1 MSYTTKN
8 KPNETIKKEQW
19 GTFLKSLLSIALPI
33 AIQNLLTTTA
43 SMVDTMMIAPL
54 GETYVGALGLCA
66 QFSSLMFSGYWGFV
80 GGGMLFFAQYWGAKD
95 KEGIERSYGMTLT
108 AMMMVAFLFGLTAIL
123 KPSLVMKIYTDKV
136 SMQEIGVQYLR
147 IVGIAYILQVVSMAM
162 SALLRSTERVRI
174 PMLASIFSVV
184 SNLFLN
190 WVLIYGHLGFP
201 AMGIR
206 GAAIATSIAAG
217 INVLAIVI
225 MAMLIRYPYLFAI
238 KGHFKWERKH
248 LKLYLVKCFPI
259 ICDEILMGIGFMV
272 INITLG
278 RQTEHVI
285 AALAVFRTLEGL
297 VIGFFAGFSNA
308 ASVLV
313 GKYVGAGELHK
324 AYHNAKRLIYI
335 CSGVIFLVSTSIF
348 LLRHPILSSM
358 SLSGES
364 YQAGTVFLLIYIVAS
379 TIRMGNWLHNDTF
392 RSSGDPM
399 SGTVME
405 IVFMYLVVLP
415 CVLVSAF
422 VLHLPYWCIFIAC
435 YIDEPIRYILMQR
448 MFYSAKWIKPI
459 TDLGK
464 AALPAFHEE
473 RTK

>member
-1 MSYTTKN
+1 MTPTMQ
-8 KPNETIKKEQW
+8 KEKW
-19 GTFLKSLLSIALPI
+19 SSFLKSLLAIALPI

-66 QFSSLMFSGYWGFV
+66 QFSSLMFSSYWGFV
-80 GGGMLFFAQYWGAKD
+80 GGGMLFFSQYWGSKED
-95 KEGIERSYGMTLT
+95 EGIERSYGITVT
-108 AMMMVAFLFGLTAIL
+108 AMMTVGFLFGLTAIL
-123 KPSLVMKIYTDKV
+123 NPGLIMHIYTDKTA
-136 SMQEIGVQYLR
+136 MQEIGVQYLR
-147 IVGIAYILQVVSMAM
+147 IVGFAYILQVLSMAM

-174 PMLASIFSVV
+174 PMIASIFSVI

-190 WVLIYGHLGFP
+190 WVLIYGHFGLP

-206 GAAIATSIAAG
+206 GAALATSIAAG
-217 INVLAIVI
+217 INVLAILI

-238 KGHFKWERKH
+238 RGHFGWSREH

-259 ICDEILMGIGFMV
+259 ICNEFLMGIGFMV

-278 RQTEHVI
+278 RQPEHVI

-297 VIGFFAGFSNA
+297 VIGFFAGFTNA

-324 AYHNAKRLIYI
+324 AFTNAKRLVYL
-335 CSGVIFLVSTSIF
+335 CSLVIFCVSTGIF
-348 LLRHPILSSM
+348 LCRYPILSRM

-364 YQAGTVFLLIYIVAS
+364 YRAGSTMLLIYILAS
-379 TIRMGNWLHNDTF
+379 SIRMSNWLHNDTF
-392 RSSGDPM
+392 RASGDAIT
-399 SGTVME
+399 GTVME
-405 IVFMYLVVLP
+405 IVFMYLLVLP

-435 YIDEPIRYILMQR
+435 YIDEPVRYLLLQ
-448 MFYSAKWIKPI
+448 FHLYSAKWMKPI

-464 AALPAFHEE
+464 AALPEFQKTH
-473 RTK
+473 KKNG